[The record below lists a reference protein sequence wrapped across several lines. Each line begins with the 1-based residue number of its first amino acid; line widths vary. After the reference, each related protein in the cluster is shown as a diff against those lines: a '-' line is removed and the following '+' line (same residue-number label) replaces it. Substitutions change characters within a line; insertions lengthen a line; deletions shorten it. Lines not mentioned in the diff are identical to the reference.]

1 MDRPLLRIM
10 FEILLGTFTSPLLNY
25 YIAIQLG
32 LFVTLMLV
40 AWLFYSRKN
49 RYSVL
54 RCTMSFLGSPD
65 EVRNPQGWYFF
76 SIAVVWKMLTDIPL
90 MMYFFRYLS
99 KHSIFAAY
107 VSILFYGICI
117 ISGII
122 VGFFPDTEKKETSG
136 NFFKD
141 LRLGMV
147 HNIAAVLSFG
157 ATFIANLTVS
167 IFYLVN
173 PYTRLLSEWLPPLLI
188 FIAAIVGG
196 LFSQIKW
203 QMKLKKNKKLNPWPG
218 NGWYSLPLWEWT
230 LFIVAEGFIY
240 WNILII

>member
-1 MDRPLLRIM
+1 M
-10 FEILLGTFTSPLLNY
+10 FEILLGMFTHPILNY
-25 YIAIQLG
+25 YVAIQLG
-32 LFVTLMLV
+32 IFVIFMVV
-40 AWLFYSRKN
+40 AWLLYPKKN
-49 RYSVL
+49 RYSIL

-65 EVRNPQGWYFF
+65 DVRNPQGWYFF

-90 MMYFFRYLS
+90 MMYFFRFLS

-107 VSILFYGICI
+107 VSILFYGIGI

-122 VGFFPDTEKKETSG
+122 VGFFPDTEKNETSG

-147 HNIAAVLSFG
+147 HNVAAVLSFG
-157 ATFIANLTVS
+157 AMFIANFTVS
-167 IFYLVN
+167 IFYLVH
-173 PYTRLLSEWLPPLLI
+173 PYTRLLSDWLPPLLI
-188 FIAAIVGG
+188 FVAAVAGG
-196 LFSQIKW
+196 FFTQIKW
-203 QMKLKKNKKLNPWPG
+203 QMKLKKNKTLSPWPG
-218 NGWYSLPLWEWT
+218 KGWYSLPLWEWT